1 MGVIDSFRKLFYGHI
16 ASTGMEVFE
25 GLELPNK
32 LTLKN
37 GSTLDLSK
45 KADRKRFQKMV
56 IDLQRQTDTLTQRD
70 LAEWRQAH
78 QMALHIENPNRQ
90 RLYDIYRDVDLDLH
104 LSGCIGQLQGF
115 IMSKSFKLV
124 NNKGDNDEDA
134 LKYLETAWFKQYIK
148 YVLQSRYWGHSL
160 IELGDV
166 IIKEDGTQAFNGVS
180 LIPRKHVIPE
190 YGRVT
195 INPGGTWED
204 GINFREPPY
213 SDFLVEVGA
222 PDDLGLYLK
231 AAIQTI
237 PKKYALAFWDSFA
250 EMFGLPIRVAK
261 TTSRDQKEIDRLGK
275 MMETMGSKAWAVL
288 PEESSI
294 ELKESSRGDAYNV
307 YDKRVDRANS
317 ELSKLVLLV
326 TMTIEDGASLSQSK
340 VHLKVLDNLI
350 YEIADLV
357 KDTTNDQLLPK
368 MVKLGFPLKGLHFE
382 WDEPIDYTPEQQKA
396 FEEMILNNYEV
407 DGSYFEDK
415 YGLPVGERRQNPV
428 TPSPAEPA
436 KGNTQEDTDPGSK
449 NARPGFFD

>member
-1 MGVIDSFRKLFYGHI
+1 MGVIDSFRKLFSGHI

-124 NNKGDNDEDA
+124 NDKGDNDEDA

-166 IIKEDGTQAFNGVS
+166 IIKEDGTQAFNGVG

-195 INPGGTWED
+195 INPGGNWED

-261 TTSRDQKEIDRLGK
+261 TSSRDQKEIDRLGK

-357 KDTTNDQLLPK
+357 KDTTNDQLIPK

-428 TPSPAEPA
+428 TPSPAEPG

>member
-1 MGVIDSFRKLFYGHI
+1 MGVIDSFRKLFSGQI
-16 ASTGMEVFE
+16 ASTGMEALE
-25 GLELPNK
+25 GLELPRE
-32 LTLKN
+32 LTLKD
-37 GSTLDLSK
+37 GSRLDLSK
-45 KADRKRFQKMV
+45 KSDRKRFQKMV
-56 IDLQRQTDTLTQRD
+56 IDLQRQTDALVQRD
-70 LAEWRQAH
+70 LASWRQAH
-78 QMALHIENPNRQ
+78 QMAINVQNPNRL
-90 RLYDIYRDVDLDLH
+90 RLLDIYRDVDLDHH

-115 IMSKSFKLV
+115 IMSKSFKLS
-124 NNKGDNDEDA
+124 NDKDDNDEEA
-134 LKYLETAWFKQYIK
+134 LKYLETAWFKQFVK
-148 YVLQSRYWGHSL
+148 YVLQARYWGHSL
-160 IELGDV
+160 IQLGDV
-166 IIKEDGTQAFNGVS
+166 ITREDGTLAFDGVS

-195 INPGGTWED
+195 RNPGDGWES
-204 GINFREPPY
+204 GIAYREPPY
-213 SDFLVEVGA
+213 SDWLVEVGA

-250 EMFGLPIRVAK
+250 EMFGLPIRIAK

-307 YDKRVDRANS
+307 YDRRIDRANS
-317 ELSKLVLLV
+317 ELSKLVLFV
-326 TMTIEDGASLSQSK
+326 TMTIENGASLSQSK

-357 KDTTNDQLLPK
+357 RDTVNDQLLPK
-368 MVKLGFPLKGLHFE
+368 MVKLGFPLKGLRFD

-396 FEEMILNNYEV
+396 YEEMILNHYEV

-415 YGLPVGERRQNPV
+415 YGLPVGERRQNP
-428 TPSPAEPA
+428 TPPPAGPSG
-436 KGNTQEDTDPGSK
+436 GNTKEDTDPDQK

>member
-1 MGVIDSFRKLFYGHI
+1 MGVIDSFRRLFSGHI

-25 GLELPNK
+25 GLDLPDR

-37 GSTLDLSK
+37 GSTLDLTK
-45 KADRKRFQKMV
+45 KADRRRFQKMV

-78 QMALHIENPNRQ
+78 QMALSVENPNRQ

-124 NNKGDNDEDA
+124 TDKDDNDETA
-134 LKYLETAWFKQYIK
+134 LGYLETSWFKQFVR
-148 YVLQSRYWGHSL
+148 YVLQARYWGHSL
-160 IELGDV
+160 IELGNIV
-166 IIKEDGTQAFNGVS
+166 TRPDGTMTFDGVS

-195 INPGGTWED
+195 SSPGGTWED
-204 GINFREPPY
+204 GIPYRESPY
-213 SDFLVEVGA
+213 SDWLVEVGA

-261 TTSRDQKEIDRLGK
+261 TSSRDQKEIDRLGK

-294 ELKESSRGDAYNV
+294 ELKESSRGDAFNV
-307 YDKRVDRANS
+307 YDQRVERANS
-317 ELSKLVLLV
+317 ELSKLVLFV
-326 TMTIEDGASLSQSK
+326 TMTIDNGSSLSQSN

-350 YEIADLV
+350 WEIADLV
-357 KDTTNDQLLPK
+357 RDTVNDQLLPK
-368 MVKLGFPLKGLHFE
+368 MVRLGFPLDGLRFD

-407 DGSYFEDK
+407 EGSYFADK
-415 YGLPVGERRQNPV
+415 YGLPVGERRQNPLMPP
-428 TPSPAEPA
+428 PSEPNPEERA
-436 KGNTQEDTDPGSK
+436 TQK
-449 NARPGFFD
+449 NARPGFFG

>member
-1 MGVIDSFRKLFYGHI
+1 
-16 ASTGMEVFE
+16 MEVFE
-25 GLELPNK
+25 GLEMPGE
-32 LTLKN
+32 LTLKD
-37 GSTLDLSK
+37 GSKLDLSK
-45 KADRKRFQKMV
+45 KSDRKRFQKMV
-56 IDLQRQTDTLTQRD
+56 IDLQRQTDALTQRD
-70 LAEWRQAH
+70 LASWRQAH
-78 QMALHIENPNRQ
+78 QMAINVQSPNRL
-90 RLYDIYRDVDLDLH
+90 RLLDIYRDVDLDLH

-115 IMSKSFKLV
+115 ILSKSFKLS
-124 NNKGDNDEDA
+124 NEKDDTDEEA
-134 LKYLETAWFKQYIK
+134 LKYLETAWFKQFVK
-148 YVLQSRYWGHSL
+148 YALQARYWGHSL

-166 IIKEDGTQAFNGVS
+166 ITREDGRLTLDGVS

-195 INPGGTWED
+195 VNPGDSWES
-204 GINFREPPY
+204 GIAYREPPY
-213 SDFLVEVGA
+213 CDSLVEVGS

-250 EMFGLPIRVAK
+250 EMFGLPIRIAK

-307 YDKRVDRANS
+307 YDRRIDRANS
-317 ELSKLVLLV
+317 ELSKLVLFV

-357 KDTTNDQLLPK
+357 RDTVNDQLLPK
-368 MVKLGFPLKGLHFE
+368 MVKMGFPLKGLRFD

-396 FEEMILNNYEV
+396 FEEMILNHYEV

-428 TPSPAEPA
+428 TPPTPAPS
-436 KGNTQEDTDPGSK
+436 KGKDGEDDDPQK

>member
-1 MGVIDSFRKLFYGHI
+1 MGVIDSFRKLFSGHI
-16 ASTGMEVFE
+16 ASTGMEV
-25 GLELPNK
+25 LQQLDLPDN
-32 LTLKN
+32 LTLQDGTK
-37 GSTLDLSK
+37 LDLSK
-45 KADRKRFQKMV
+45 EKDRKRFQRIV
-56 IDLQRQTDTLTQRD
+56 IDLQRQTDLLTQRD
-70 LAEWRQAH
+70 LASWRQAH
-78 QMALHIENPNRQ
+78 QMALSVDNPSRQ

-115 IMSKSFKLV
+115 IMSKSFKLI
-124 NNKGDNDEDA
+124 NDKEDADEEA
-134 LKYLETAWFKQYIK
+134 LKYLETAWFKQFIK
-148 YVLQSRYWGHSL
+148 YVLQARYWGHSL
-160 IELGDV
+160 IELGNV
-166 IIKEDGTQAFNGVS
+166 ITREDGLLSFDGVK

-195 INPGGTWED
+195 INAGDSWQS
-204 GINFREPPY
+204 GIDYREPPY
-213 SDFLVEVGA
+213 SDWLVEVGA

-317 ELSKLVLLV
+317 ELSKLVLFV

-357 KDTTNDQLLPK
+357 RDTVNDQLIPK
-368 MVKLGFPLKGLHFE
+368 MVKLGFPLKGLHFD

-415 YGLPVGERRQNPV
+415 YGLPVGERRQNP
-428 TPSPAEPA
+428 TPPPAEPP
-436 KGNTQEDTDPGSK
+436 KGNTKEDTDPDQK

>member
-1 MGVIDSFRKLFYGHI
+1 
-16 ASTGMEVFE
+16 MEV
-25 GLELPNK
+25 LQQLDLPGE
-32 LTLKN
+32 LTLKD
-37 GSTLDLSK
+37 GTRLDLSK
-45 KADRKRFQKMV
+45 EK
-56 IDLQRQTDTLTQRD
+56 DLLTQRD
-70 LAEWRQAH
+70 LASWRQAH
-78 QMALHIENPNRQ
+78 QMALSVDNPSRQ

-124 NNKGDNDEDA
+124 NDKEDADDEA
-134 LKYLETAWFKQYIK
+134 LKYLETAWFKQFVK

-160 IELGDV
+160 IELGNV
-166 IIKEDGTQAFNGVS
+166 IPREDGLLTFDGVK

-195 INPGGTWED
+195 LNAGDSWES
-204 GINFREPPY
+204 GIDYRQPPY
-213 SDFLVEVGA
+213 SDWLVEVGA
-222 PDDLGLYLK
+222 PEDLGLYLK

-261 TTSRDQKEIDRLGK
+261 TTSRDQNEIDRLGK

-307 YDKRVDRANS
+307 YDKRIDRANS
-317 ELSKLVLLV
+317 ELSKLVLFV
-326 TMTIEDGASLSQSK
+326 TMTIEDGASLSQ

-357 KDTTNDQLLPK
+357 RDTVNDQLLPK
-368 MVKLGFPLKGLHFE
+368 MVKLGFPLKGLHFD

-407 DGSYFEDK
+407 EGSYFEDK

-428 TPSPAEPA
+428 TPPVEPP
-436 KGNTQEDTDPGSK
+436 KGNTKDDTDPDQK
-449 NARPGFFD
+449 NGRPGFFD

>member
-1 MGVIDSFRKLFYGHI
+1 MGVIDSFRKLFSGHI
-16 ASTGMEVFE
+16 ASTGMEAFE
-25 GLELPNK
+25 GLELPRE

-37 GSTLDLSK
+37 GSKLDLSK
-45 KADRKRFQKMV
+45 KEDRKRFQKMV

-78 QMALHIENPNRQ
+78 QLALHVENPNRQ
-90 RLYDIYRDVDLDLH
+90 RLYDIYRDVELDLH
-104 LSGCIGQLQGF
+104 LSGCMGQLQGF

-124 NNKGDNDEDA
+124 NDKGDNDEEA

-148 YVLQSRYWGHSL
+148 YVLQARYWGHSL
-160 IELGDV
+160 IELGNV
-166 IIKEDGTQAFNGVS
+166 ITKEDGTQAFDGVS

-190 YGRVT
+190 FGRLT
-195 INPGGTWED
+195 RNPGGTWED
-204 GINFREPPY
+204 GYNYREPPL
-213 SDFLVEVGA
+213 SDWLVEVGA

-261 TTSRDQKEIDRLGK
+261 TSSRDQKEIDRLGK

-317 ELSKLVLLV
+317 ELSKLVLFV

-357 KDTTNDQLLPK
+357 KDTTNDQLIPK

-415 YGLPVGERRQNPV
+415 YGLPVGERRQSPT
-428 TPSPAEPA
+428 TPPAEPP
-436 KGNTQEDTDPGSK
+436 KGSTKEDTDPDQK

>member
-1 MGVIDSFRKLFYGHI
+1 MGLRDSFRKLFSGQM
-16 ASTGMEVFE
+16 ASTGMEVLQQL
-25 GLELPNK
+25 GLPEN
-32 LTLKN
+32 LTLQDGTK
-37 GSTLDLSK
+37 LDLSK
-45 KADRKRFQKMV
+45 EKDRKRFQKIV
-56 IDLQRQTDTLTQRD
+56 IDLQRQTDLLTQRD
-70 LAEWRQAH
+70 LASWRQAH
-78 QMALHIENPNRQ
+78 QMALSVDNPSRQ

-115 IMSKSFKLV
+115 IMSKSFKLA
-124 NNKGDNDEDA
+124 NDKDDTDDQA
-134 LKYLETAWFKQYIK
+134 LKYLETAWFKQFVK
-148 YVLQSRYWGHSL
+148 YVLQARYWGHSL
-160 IELGDV
+160 IELGNV
-166 IIKEDGTQAFNGVS
+166 IKRDDGTLSFDGVT
-180 LIPRKHVIPE
+180 LINRKHVVPE

-195 INPGGTWED
+195 YNAGDSWES
-204 GINFREPPY
+204 GIDYRQPPY
-213 SDFLVEVGA
+213 SDWLVEVGA

-288 PEESSI
+288 PDESSI

-317 ELSKLVLLV
+317 ELSKLVLFV

-350 YEIADLV
+350 YEVADLV
-357 KDTTNDQLLPK
+357 RDTVNDQLLPK
-368 MVKLGFPLKGLHFE
+368 MVKLGFPLNGLHFD

-428 TPSPAEPA
+428 AVPPADTP
-436 KGNTQEDTDPGSK
+436 KGNTKEDTDPDQK
-449 NARPGFFD
+449 NGRPGFFD

>member
-1 MGVIDSFRKLFYGHI
+1 MGAIIDSFRKLFSGHI
-16 ASTGMEVFE
+16 ASSGMEEFE
-25 GLELPNK
+25 GLELPGE
-32 LTLKN
+32 LTLKD
-37 GSTLDLSK
+37 GTRLDLSRK
-45 KADRKRFQKMV
+45 EDRKRFRKIV
-56 IDLQRQTDTLTQRD
+56 VDLQRQTDALAQRD

-78 QMALHIENPNRQ
+78 QMALNVGNPSRQ
-90 RLYDIYRDVDLDLH
+90 RLYDIYRDVELDLH

-124 NNKGDNDEDA
+124 DGKGDSDGDA
-134 LKYLETAWFKQYIK
+134 LKYLETAWFKQFIK
-148 YVLQSRYWGHSL
+148 YVLQARYWGHSL
-160 IELGDV
+160 IELGDIV
-166 IIKEDGTQAFNGVS
+166 TREDGTQTFDGVG
-180 LIPRKHVIPE
+180 LIPRKHVIPD
-190 YGRVT
+190 YGRITVS
-195 INPGGTWED
+195 PGGFWED
-204 GINFREPPY
+204 GVDYRKPPY
-213 SDFLVEVGA
+213 SDWLVEVGA

-261 TTSRDQKEIDRLGK
+261 TSSRDQKDIERLGK

-307 YDKRVDRANS
+307 YDRRVDRANS

-340 VHLKVLDNLI
+340 VHLQVLDNLI

-357 KDTTNDQLLPK
+357 RDTVNDQLLPK
-368 MVKLGFPLKGLHFE
+368 MVNLGFPLRGLRFD
-382 WDEPIDYTPEQQKA
+382 WDEPNDYTPEQQKA

-415 YGLPVGERRQNPV
+415 YGLPVGERRQNLMPA
-428 TPSPAEPA
+428 PAELSRGCSGGDPA
-436 KGNTQEDTDPGSK
+436 PVDKHAPH
-449 NARPGFFD
+449 GFFD

>member
-1 MGVIDSFRKLFYGHI
+1 MLQQLD
-16 ASTGMEVFE
+16 
-25 GLELPNK
+25 LPGE
-32 LTLKN
+32 LTLKD
-37 GSTLDLSK
+37 GTRLDLSK
-45 KADRKRFQKMV
+45 EKDRKRVQKII
-56 IDLQRQTDTLTQRD
+56 IDLQRQTDLLTQRD
-70 LAEWRQAH
+70 LASWRQAH
-78 QMALHIENPNRQ
+78 QMALSVDNPSRQ

-124 NNKGDNDEDA
+124 NDKEDADDEA
-134 LKYLETAWFKQYIK
+134 LKYLETAWFKQFVK

-160 IELGDV
+160 IELGNV
-166 IIKEDGTQAFNGVS
+166 IPREDGLLTFDGVK

-195 INPGGTWED
+195 LNAGDSWES
-204 GINFREPPY
+204 GIDYRQPPY
-213 SDFLVEVGA
+213 SDWLVEVGA
-222 PDDLGLYLK
+222 PEDLGLYLK

-261 TTSRDQKEIDRLGK
+261 TTSRDQNEIDRLGK

-307 YDKRVDRANS
+307 YDKRIDRANS
-317 ELSKLVLLV
+317 ELSKLVLFV

-357 KDTTNDQLLPK
+357 RDTVNDQLLPK
-368 MVKLGFPLKGLHFE
+368 LKGLHFD

-407 DGSYFEDK
+407 EGSYFEDK

-428 TPSPAEPA
+428 TPPVEPP
-436 KGNTQEDTDPGSK
+436 KGNTKDDTDPDQK
-449 NARPGFFD
+449 NGRPGFFD

>member
-1 MGVIDSFRKLFYGHI
+1 MGMFDSFRKLFSGHM

-25 GLELPNK
+25 GVDLPRE
-32 LTLKN
+32 LTLKD

-45 KADRKRFQKMV
+45 KSDRKRFQKMV
-56 IDLQRQTDTLTQRD
+56 IDLQRQTDALTQRD
-70 LAEWRQAH
+70 LASWRQAH
-78 QMALHIENPNRQ
+78 QLAINVQNPNRL
-90 RLYDIYRDVDLDLH
+90 RLLDIYRDVDLDLH

-115 IMSKSFKLV
+115 IMSKSFKLT
-124 NNKGDNDEDA
+124 NEKNDTDEDA
-134 LKYLETAWFKQYIK
+134 LKYLETAWFKQFVK
-148 YVLQSRYWGHSL
+148 YVLQARYWGHSL

-166 IIKEDGTQAFNGVS
+166 ITREDGTLTLNGVS
-180 LIPRKHVIPE
+180 LIPRKHVVPE

-195 INPGGTWED
+195 VNPGGSWES
-204 GINFREPPY
+204 GISYREPPY
-213 SDFLVEVGA
+213 CDSLVEVGG

-250 EMFGLPIRVAK
+250 EMFGLPIRIAK

-307 YDKRVDRANS
+307 YDKRIDRANS
-317 ELSKLVLLV
+317 ELSKLVLFV

-357 KDTTNDQLLPK
+357 RDTVNDQLLPK
-368 MVKLGFPLKGLHFE
+368 MVKMGFPLKGLRFD
-382 WDEPIDYTPEQQKA
+382 WNEPVDYTPEQQKA

-415 YGLPVGERRQNPV
+415 YGIPVGERRQNI
-428 TPSPAEPA
+428 TPFSAEPS
-436 KGNTQEDTDPGSK
+436 KESTKEDTDPDQK
-449 NARPGFFD
+449 NASPGFFD

>member
-1 MGVIDSFRKLFYGHI
+1 MGVIDSFRKLFSGHI
-16 ASTGMEVFE
+16 ASTGMEV
-25 GLELPNK
+25 LQQLDLPDN
-32 LTLKN
+32 LTLQDGTK
-37 GSTLDLSK
+37 LDLSK
-45 KADRKRFQKMV
+45 EKDRKRFQRIV
-56 IDLQRQTDTLTQRD
+56 IDLQRQTDLLTQRD
-70 LAEWRQAH
+70 LASWRQAH
-78 QMALHIENPNRQ
+78 QMALSVDNPSRQ

-115 IMSKSFKLV
+115 IMSKSFKLI
-124 NNKGDNDEDA
+124 NDKEDADEEA
-134 LKYLETAWFKQYIK
+134 LKYLETAWFKQFIK
-148 YVLQSRYWGHSL
+148 YVLQARYWGHSL
-160 IELGDV
+160 IELGNV
-166 IIKEDGTQAFNGVS
+166 ITREDGLLSFDGVK

-195 INPGGTWED
+195 INAGDSWQS
-204 GINFREPPY
+204 GIDYREPPY
-213 SDFLVEVGA
+213 SDWLVEVGA

-317 ELSKLVLLV
+317 ELSKLVLFV

-350 YEIADLV
+350 
-357 KDTTNDQLLPK
+357 
-368 MVKLGFPLKGLHFE
+368 
-382 WDEPIDYTPEQQKA
+382 
-396 FEEMILNNYEV
+396 
-407 DGSYFEDK
+407 
-415 YGLPVGERRQNPV
+415 
-428 TPSPAEPA
+428 
-436 KGNTQEDTDPGSK
+436 
-449 NARPGFFD
+449 